1 MTLPSSM
8 QPQNPSPTTTELP
21 ITTLSQLPFVD
32 IYLRIDQHQQGRYN
46 PIRKTMQSSGNL
58 PIPSSLNDDLEILR
72 RFILTQPNEDS
83 SHTHDNIR
91 LRIAKKEL
99 SDKSVWA
106 SMRRVDP
113 GLLDIDRLNIKPRLL
128 DYLKQCG
135 KRCGLLL
142 IVGATGNGKT
152 TTAAALVNHYMKAFG
167 GVAFTLEDPVEF
179 LFQGP
184 VGDAGYCFQV
194 HVQDDEGWA
203 QGLKTA
209 LRWHPNYIYVGEIR
223 TPEAAA
229 QMLRAATSGQFVI
242 TTVHGG
248 SIEEGLAGLLQVA
261 SSAVGNRANSL
272 LADGLIGVLHQTL
285 TPAGPQIKF
294 LFTED
299 NNMGDPIRACVRD
312 GELKLLGTS
321 IAQQNVRLFGH
332 S

>member
-1 MTLPSSM
+1 M
-8 QPQNPSPTTTELP
+8 QPQTSGPTTTEGP

-32 IYLRIDQHQQGRYN
+32 IYLRIDQCQQGRYN

-58 PIPSSLNDDLEILR
+58 PIPSSLDDELEILR
-72 RFILTQPNEDS
+72 KFILTQPNEDS
-83 SHTHDNIR
+83 SYTHDNIR
-91 LRIAKKEL
+91 LRISKKEL

-113 GLLDIDRLNIKPRLL
+113 ELLDVDRLNIKPRLL
-128 DYLKQCG
+128 EQMKQCG

-152 TTAAALVNHYMKAFG
+152 TTAAALVHHYMKTFG
-167 GVAFTLEDPVEF
+167 GVALTLEDPVEF
-179 LFQGP
+179 FFQGP
-184 VGDAGYCFQV
+184 VGNAGYCFQV
-194 HVQDDEGWA
+194 HVEDDEGWG

-229 QMLRAATSGQFVI
+229 QMLRAATSGHFVI

-261 SSAVGNRANSL
+261 SSAVGNRANAL

-312 GELKLLGTS
+312 GELKLLGTN

>member
-1 MTLPSSM
+1 MT
-8 QPQNPSPTTTELP
+8 PSPSTKHQDPGPTDTEFPL
-21 ITTLSQLPFVD
+21 TTLSQLQFVD
-32 IYLRIDQHQQGRYN
+32 IYLRIDQPQQGRYN
-46 PIRKTMQSSGNL
+46 PIKKTLHSSGNL
-58 PIPSSLNDDLEILR
+58 PIPASLNDDLEILR
-72 RFILTQPNEDS
+72 QAILKEPNEDS
-83 SHTHDNIR
+83 SYTHDNLR

-113 GLLDIDRLNIKPRLL
+113 GLLDVDRLNIKPRLL
-128 DYLKQCG
+128 DQLKQCG

-152 TTAAALVNHYMKAFG
+152 TTASALLNYYMKTFG
-167 GVAFTLEDPVEF
+167 GVTFTLEDPVEF

-261 SSAVGNRANSL
+261 SSAVGSRANTL

-312 GELKLLGTS
+312 GELKLLGTN